1 MILFALKYWQL
12 LAGAAVSLALGVML
26 ATTTIDRNQW
36 RAAARAGDVALAKV
50 KAAQPIAEA
59 AQIAANHAPV
69 AQSQTI
75 AEKSNETA
83 PAYYDAVRSAV
94 AARTTIVRK
103 DAVCPP
109 RDPDLPGADRV
120 APVDD
125 RPVAV
130 ASMVSRAKADD
141 DLIVAAAGRA
151 SQMHADA
158 QALID
163 AGVAVPSEVAPTP

>member
-1 MILFALKYWQL
+1 MPFNPFSARTSKIF
-12 LAGAAVSLALGVML
+12 GAVSLALLIVLGI
-26 ATTTIDRNQW
+26 TYIDARHWRKVADQ
-36 RAAARAGDVALAKV
+36 RAATIAAI

-59 AQIAANHAPV
+59 AQIAANHAPA

-109 RDPDLPGADRV
+109 RDSDLPRADH
-120 APVDD
+120 APPIDD
-125 RPVAV
+125 RPVA
-130 ASMVSRAKADD
+130 ATGMVSRAKADD